1 MLLKFQSLYRQLQIC
16 LSFCL
21 PRITQAL
28 SPSASPEVSEDEEED
43 EVEQSPSASR
53 KKSSPTKVWSLTQFH
68 SVAFLQFEDKRKIV
82 LFTSTIKVRVS
93 CFRQC
98 PGATQEATFRALEGR
113 RINYK
118 TDILGRFFSDDFS
131 AIPSSKY
138 EIHFI

>member
-1 MLLKFQSLYRQLQIC
+1 MNGVPVVLDHPTANL
-16 LSFCL
+16 
-21 PRITQAL
+21 AL
-28 SPSASPEVSEDEEED
+28 EGGGLNLTS
-43 EVEQSPSASR
+43 SR
-53 KKSSPTKVWSLTQFH
+53 CQVWSLTQFH

-131 AIPSSKY
+131 AIPSREY
-138 EIHFI
+138 EIHWGPKMEKNCF